1 MKKTIYIFFIF
12 TVIILCKD
20 SVLAQ
25 NNNVALDSNYIN
37 RVQFNFEKAYNE
49 ITNMLDGKQP
59 LSFKRAVFL
68 VENAYFNDSLNYG
81 LYLDIISQYK
91 TLTLEYNKYNK
102 LIDYNFIDSIN
113 ENVNASIFKVFT
125 DTIKDVKSKTISAPF
140 QYNFND
146 AVGNI
151 AHANT
156 FVSMLLFTKK
166 GNCRSLPYLYKIL
179 TEELGTKSYLALAPM
194 HIYIKQRNKKVGWY
208 NVELT
213 SAQYPSDFYLV
224 STGYISQQN
233 IVSGLYMDTLSL
245 RESVSICLIDL
256 CKAYTSKLGANATI
270 NFQLQCANKALSIK
284 SNYIDALLIKQRL
297 HKSLWL
303 KHQKENDI
311 ELLNQNKIAYNE
323 INKKLIQLDYRDV
336 PEETFQKWYLGYQK
350 NKSSF
355 NNNKINTTFK
365 LINTK

>member
-1 MKKTIYIFFIF
+1 MKKKIYIFFLF
-12 TVIILCKD
+12 TVIILSKGRA
-20 SVLAQ
+20 LAQ
-25 NNNVALDSNYIN
+25 NNNVTLDSNYIN
-37 RVQFNFEKAYNE
+37 RVQFNFEKAYDE
-49 ITNMLDGKQP
+49 ITDMLNGKQS

-68 VENAYFNDSLNYG
+68 VENAYFSDSLNYQ
-81 LYLDIISQYK
+81 LFCSKIDIYK
-91 TLTLEYNKYNK
+91 TIVLAYNNSNK
-102 LIDYNFIDSIN
+102 LLDYSYKDSTT
-113 ENVNASIFKVFT
+113 ENINASLFKVFS
-125 DTIKDVKSKTISAPF
+125 DTIRTQDGLILSTPF
-140 QYNFND
+140 QYNFDD
-146 AVGNI
+146 ALGYKKHLNL
-151 AHANT
+151 
-156 FVSMLLFTKK
+156 FVNNLLYNKK

-213 SAQYPSDFYLV
+213 SAQYPNDFYLV

-233 IVSGLYMDTLSL
+233 IICGLYMDTLSL
-245 RESVSICLIDL
+245 RESVSICLMDL
-256 CKAYTSKLGANATI
+256 CKAYTSKLGVNASI

-303 KHQKENDI
+303 KHQKENNI
-311 ELLNQNKIAYNE
+311 VLLNQNKIAYNE

-336 PEETFQKWYLGYQK
+336 PEETFQKWYVSYQK

-365 LINTK
+365 ATNVK